1 MASVNTNA
9 MIAVS
14 KGALKLKSAEVHV
27 VISIITRLE
36 LLAWPELSGE
46 DRDLVRKMVDSV
58 ETATSRLT
66 LKSA

>member
-36 LLAWPELSGE
+36 LLCLA
-46 DRDLVRKMVDSV
+46 
-58 ETATSRLT
+58 
-66 LKSA
+66 